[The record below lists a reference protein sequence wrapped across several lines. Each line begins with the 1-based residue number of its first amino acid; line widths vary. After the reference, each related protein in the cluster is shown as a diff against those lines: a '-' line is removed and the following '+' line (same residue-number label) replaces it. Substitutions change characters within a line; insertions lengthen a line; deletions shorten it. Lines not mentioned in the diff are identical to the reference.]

1 MKSQLGKSASWVSAL
16 AALALALPLAASVE
30 AAELRWGASRDIGSL
45 DPYSYG
51 STFTISTLNHA
62 YEGLVRYNDQLKIE
76 PALATSW
83 KDISPTVR
91 RFHLRKGV
99 KFHDGAPFT
108 ADDVIAS
115 LTRVSDPASPLRGN
129 LPAYQGAEKIDDFTV
144 DIKVTENYP
153 LILNDL
159 TNIFIFDKEW
169 LVANNALAPTDV
181 GTGVEGY
188 ATTHANG
195 TGPFKVVSRK
205 PDVETVFEVNKD
217 WWDKPKHNIDRIVF
231 TPITSAA
238 TAVAALLSGQID
250 FMDRAP
256 LQDIPRLKQSP
267 GIQVLAGNELRTV
280 FFLFNRTDKMV
291 SGDAKNPFN
300 DIKVREALYRAI
312 DIDVLQKKIM
322 RGLSRPTGSMVAP
335 AIPGYV
341 PELDE
346 RFGYDPEKAKALLA
360 EAGYP
365 EGFSFSLVCDNDVY
379 VNEEEICQAVSSMW
393 ARIGLKPNLDTA
405 PTSIQTVKF
414 EKGAFDV
421 GILGWAN
428 EPMIDSY
435 SILVQVAHSK
445 TGTSGVFNWGAWK
458 DPEVDALIDSAGK
471 ELDRDKRLAL
481 QSQALM
487 TLKRNIDFL
496 PLHQQPMAWATGPK
510 VMSVVQLPDNK
521 SRHWLTVLK

>member
-1 MKSQLGKSASWVSAL
+1 MKSRLKKTASWLGAL
-16 AALALALPLAASVE
+16 AALAIPLAAQVD

-62 YEGLVRYNDQLKIE
+62 YEGLVRYDDQLKIE

-83 KDISPTVR
+83 EDLSPTVR

-129 LPAYQGAEKIDDFTV
+129 LPSYQGAEKIDDYTV

-169 LVANNALAPTDV
+169 LVANNATMPTDV
-181 GTGVEGY
+181 GKGVEGY

-205 PDVETVFEVNKD
+205 PDVETVFEVNKE
-217 WWDKPKHNIDRIVF
+217 WWDTPKHNLDRIVF

-238 TAVAALLSGQID
+238 TGVAAMLSGQID

-256 LQDIPRLKQSP
+256 LQDIPRLKASP
-267 GIQVLAGNELRTV
+267 GTQVLASNELRTV
-280 FFLFNRTDKMV
+280 FFLFNRSDKLIASDITDK
-291 SGDAKNPFN
+291 NPLN
-300 DIKVREALYRAI
+300 DIKVREAMYRSI
-312 DIDVLQKKIM
+312 DIDALQKKVM
-322 RGLSRPTGSMVAP
+322 RGLSRNTGSMVSP

-346 RFGYDPEKAKALLA
+346 RLPYDPEKAKALLA

-365 EGFSFSLVCDNDVY
+365 DGFSFSFVCDNDVY
-379 VNEEEICQAVSSMW
+379 ANEEEICQAASAMW
-393 ARIGLKPNLDTA
+393 ARVGLKATLDVA
-405 PTSIQTVKF
+405 PTSLQTVKF
-414 EKGAFDV
+414 ESGKFDV

-458 DPEVDALIDSAGK
+458 YPEVDALIDSAGK
-471 ELDRDKRLAL
+471 ELNRDERLAL
-481 QSQALM
+481 QAKALL
-487 TLKRNIDFL
+487 TLKNDIAFL
-496 PLHQQPMAWATGPK
+496 PLHQQPMAWATGPA
-510 VMSVVQLPDNK
+510 VGSVVQLSDNK
-521 SRHWLTVLK
+521 SRHWLTVMK